1 MALKLFKYRKL
12 PIICFLNVSQ
22 LFTTRIFHMI
32 LYTLT
37 TLVCLLCLQIN
48 SSGTVFAGSVVGS
61 AAKTGTDK
69 PLYTSTNSTLL
80 STYSSTAMY
89 RNWTTDCPCRVCGT
103 SSTTA
108 LRQIICDTGPMN
120 HLPIYKIPPHIEFIE
135 IRGSTERLNNLTLGP
150 LFYRFPELKVLRVLY
165 SNVPAIG
172 QATFRYRTSLTEL
185 DLSHNIIENLIDASF
200 KGLRKLE
207 ILNLSYNLLA
217 GKIENVF

>member
-12 PIICFLNVSQ
+12 PIICFLKTSKH
-22 LFTTRIFHMI
+22 LFTTNIFYLI
-32 LYTLT
+32 FYTFTTFLYLSNFSTST
-37 TLVCLLCLQIN
+37 NRTA
-48 SSGTVFAGSVVGS
+48 FAASVLGG

-69 PLYTSTNSTLL
+69 PVYTSTNSSLL
-80 STYSSTAMY
+80 YTYSSTAMY
-89 RNWTTDCPCRVCGT
+89 RNWTTDCPCRICGV
-103 SSTTA
+103 STITG
-108 LRQIICDTGPMN
+108 LRQIICDTGPMH

-135 IRGSTERLNNLTLGP
+135 IRGSSERLNNLTLGP

-172 QATFRYRTSLTEL
+172 QATFRYRTSLSEL

-217 GKIENVF
+217 GK